1 MKEASLATCKKQAAT
16 ECFSWG
22 IHRNKHGCLF
32 HNNYTDDFFIRGVFM
47 GLTINTNIPS
57 LSSQRNLTKVTQE
70 KDNAMERLAS
80 GVRINRAADD
90 AAGLAISEKLK
101 ANIRGG
107 IQAKRNAGDGIS
119 LIQTAEGGL
128 GEVSNILIR
137 LRELSIQAA
146 SDTVS
151 DNERG
156 FTNLEYQN
164 LTEEIDR
171 ISQSTNYN
179 GRTLLNGEGET
190 LEFQVGILN
199 SEANDR
205 LKYSPQNSNVTTSAL
220 GIGGSTVSTKV
231 DAQGN
236 LEKIDSAINVVN
248 ASRAGLGALQNRLT
262 STISNLDVKVENLS
276 AANSRIRDTDI
287 AAETSELAKGNI
299 LSSSATAVL
308 AQANMSQSGALK
320 LIG

>member
-1 MKEASLATCKKQAAT
+1 
-16 ECFSWG
+16 
-22 IHRNKHGCLF
+22 
-32 HNNYTDDFFIRGVFM
+32 M
-47 GLTINTNIPS
+47 GLTISTNVPS
-57 LSSQRNLTKVTQE
+57 MTAQRNLSKVSSE
-70 KDNAMERLAS
+70 KDTSMERLAS
-80 GVRINRAADD
+80 GNRINRAADD

-146 SDTVS
+146 SDTVT

-156 FTNLEYQN
+156 FSNLEYQS

-179 GRTLLNGEGET
+179 GKTLLNGEGDT

-199 SEANDR
+199 SESYDR
-205 LKYSPQNSNVTTSAL
+205 LKYSPQNSNATISAL
-220 GIGGSTVSTKV
+220 GLSGSVVSSKG

-236 LEKIDSAINVVN
+236 LEKIDTAINTIN
-248 ASRAGLGALQNRLT
+248 ANRAGLGALQNRLS

-276 AANSRIRDTDI
+276 TANSRIRDTDI
-287 AAETSELAKGNI
+287 ASETAELAKGNI
-299 LSSSATAVL
+299 LSNAATSVL
-308 AQANMSQSGALK
+308 SQANMSQSGALK